1 MSRGGSPEGAD
12 FCLMLLNAKTTLE
25 SDLRRVFSISDNKI
39 VGCHVETAPSLLI
52 CHSSL
57 ADA

>member
-1 MSRGGSPEGAD
+1 
-12 FCLMLLNAKTTLE
+12 MLLNAKTTLE